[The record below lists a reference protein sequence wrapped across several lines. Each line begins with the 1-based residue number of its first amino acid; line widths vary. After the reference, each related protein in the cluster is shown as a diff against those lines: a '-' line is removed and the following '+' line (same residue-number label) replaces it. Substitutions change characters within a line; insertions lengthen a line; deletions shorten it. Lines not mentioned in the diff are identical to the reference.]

1 MLLLPACYY
10 EVDCCRKLKNTSIS
24 FFKRLGRKFPD
35 KNPFV
40 QDGIS
45 CDSFVW
51 LCVCVCLSVSV
62 AMSEINFLLKVG
74 TKVFA
79 LLISKNDRWMELKNS
94 AFFLRLASNVTQQ
107 QTDRLVWIG
116 VEVLV
121 RCFLNT

>member
-1 MLLLPACYY
+1 M
-10 EVDCCRKLKNTSIS
+10 
-24 FFKRLGRKFPD
+24 
-35 KNPFV
+35 
-40 QDGIS
+40 
-45 CDSFVW
+45 
-51 LCVCVCLSVSV
+51 
-62 AMSEINFLLKVG
+62 
-74 TKVFA
+74 FA

>member
-1 MLLLPACYY
+1 MCVY
-10 EVDCCRKLKNTSIS
+10 
-24 FFKRLGRKFPD
+24 
-35 KNPFV
+35 
-40 QDGIS
+40 
-45 CDSFVW
+45 
-51 LCVCVCLSVSV
+51 VCVSVSV